1 MRLHKIEGPWPA
13 SGKVM
18 VCVSAS
24 PFSAQLIRAAQRLA
38 QGLHAEFLAVHIET
52 PERRFPH
59 GDKERERLWRNL
71 NLAKELGGQIL
82 TTAGTDLWKR
92 FCRSLSEKCYR
103 DRWSGNQGR
112 AAGMR

>member
-1 MRLHKIEGPWPA
+1 
-13 SGKVM
+13 M

-82 TTAGTDLWKR
+82 TTAGTDFVETVLQIAVRENVTAIVVGKSGPRRWYEIA
-92 FCRSLSEKCYR
+92 EKPWLT
-103 DRWSGNQGR
+103 D
-112 AAGMR
+112 

>member
-1 MRLHKIEGPWPA
+1 MRQRQSLFSTA
-13 SGKVM
+13 DQSG
-18 VCVSAS
+18 AG
-24 PFSAQLIRAAQRLA
+24 LA

-82 TTAGTDLWKR
+82 TTAGTDFVETVLQIAVR
-92 FCRSLSEKCYR
+92 ENVTAIVV
-103 DRWSGNQGR
+103 GNQGR